1 MKQILVIDDDRWIL
15 KSVLQFLTHLGYKV
29 EGVGNGQ
36 EGLSLFS
43 NGLPFGLVITDIKMP
58 GIDGNDVARCIR
70 NSDKRDTP
78 VVAITG
84 SSDDVNRE
92 LFNLIIEKPFK
103 LSTLAEA
110 ITSLMPRRSKINLT
124 L

>member
-15 KSVLQFLTHLGYKV
+15 KSVQQFLTHLGYRV

-43 NGLPFGLVITDIKMP
+43 NGVPFDLVITDIKMP
-58 GIDGNDVARCIR
+58 GIDGNDVARYIGD
-70 NSDKRDTP
+70 SDAPDTP

-84 SSDDVNRE
+84 FADDVNGE
-92 LFNLIIEKPFK
+92 LFSRIIEKPFK

-110 ITSLMPRRSKINLT
+110 INSLMPEGIKSI
-124 L
+124 